1 MYFIIYYQYRKT
13 DVPLNIF
20 VETVID
26 FSQDSVMN
34 RRKFW
39 KEQHIVTVKVTVD

>member
-1 MYFIIYYQYRKT
+1 MYFIIYYQYRKKI

-26 FSQDSVMN
+26 FSQDFEKN
-34 RRKFW
+34 N
-39 KEQHIVTVKVTVD
+39 I